1 MRQRT
6 KNDRKPWEVSS
17 TEMLGTVYGTVPE
30 NTKDLEKLV
39 EERIQSVQTPEQRET
54 TNDNH

>member
-1 MRQRT
+1 
-6 KNDRKPWEVSS
+6 
-17 TEMLGTVYGTVPE
+17 MLGTVYGTVPE